1 MSIDAQDEPGA
12 AGERYGIG
20 PLYAALWRYAAE
32 DRSRVVLFTVLLL
45 SAQGVRL
52 AIPYLTGEAVNAMQR
67 AGGAGLSDAAW
78 DMILVF
84 LAAMLGWVLH
94 GPARVIERFV
104 AAGIRRRFTDA
115 LYAKV
120 VSQKMDW
127 HESHHSGDTI
137 QRVEKSTSALF
148 NFAQNQFVYLQ
159 NAVNLVGPIA
169 AIFVLSTVTGIAALA
184 GYLIIAVVLVKF
196 DGAMV
201 RLNREGNEAERH
213 YSAALVDC
221 LGNISTVIALRLQRA
236 TQRMLG
242 QRLDGVFRPLRQS
255 IVMNEAKWCA
265 IDLLNNAIRSFLIV
279 LYVWLLYRSPGGVL
293 LGSAVMVFQ
302 YTQQIGGVVGSMAGN
317 YQDLVRYQV
326 DFASALPILALP
338 GREAL
343 GTAIIPENWQE
354 IGLSHLSFA
363 YAESRRGAGL
373 HDIAL
378 TLRRGGRV
386 ALVGA
391 SGSGKSTLLRL
402 LSGLYSADRGVFR
415 VDGSVRP
422 DLRDLGAIA
431 MIVPQEPEIF
441 ESSIGQN
448 ITLGVEHDA
457 EAIARACNIAEF
469 TPVLAHLPSGLS
481 TGIAERGV
489 NLSGG
494 QKQRL
499 ALARGILAAADS
511 SMILLDEPTSSL
523 DLETEARIY
532 DNLLRAFPRACIVSA
547 IHRLHLL
554 PRFDKIVL
562 MADGR
567 VVDAGP
573 LGDLLARQP
582 GFRAQWDDYTA
593 TATTPVATRDV
604 MVEA

>member
-12 AGERYGIG
+12 AAESYSLGQ
-20 PLYAALWRYAAE
+20 LYSALWRYAAE
-32 DRSRVVLFTVLLL
+32 DRPRVVLFGTLLL
-45 SAQGVRL
+45 AAQAVRL
-52 AIPYLTGEAVNAMQR
+52 AIPYFTGEAVNAMQS
-67 AGGAGLSDAAW
+67 AGTDGLRDAAW
-78 DMILVF
+78 YMTLIF
-84 LAAMLGWVLH
+84 LAAMLGWALH
-94 GPARVIERFV
+94 GPARVVERFV

-120 VSQKMDW
+120 VGQEMRW
-127 HESHHSGDTI
+127 HENHHSGDTI
-137 QRVEKSTSALF
+137 QRVEKATLALF

-159 NAVNLVGPIA
+159 NAVTLVGPIV
-169 AIFVLSTVTGIAALA
+169 AIFFLSTITGMAALA
-184 GYLIIAVVLVKF
+184 SYLVIAIVLVKF
-196 DGAMV
+196 DGTMI
-201 RLNREGNEAERH
+201 RLNREGNAAERR

-242 QRLDGVFRPLRQS
+242 QRLDEVFRPLRQS

-265 IDLLNNAIRSFLIV
+265 VDLLNNAARSFLVV

-302 YTQQIGGVVGSMAGN
+302 YTQAIGGVVSSMAGN

-326 DFASALPILALP
+326 DFASAAPILAMP

-343 GTAIIPENWQE
+343 GTAIIPGDWRE
-354 IGLSHLSFA
+354 IGISGLDFA
-363 YAESRRGAGL
+363 YAASHRRPAGV

-378 TLRRGGRV
+378 TLRRGGRI

-402 LSGLYSADRGVFR
+402 LSGLYTADRGAFSI
-415 VDGSVRP
+415 DGRVRP

-457 EAIARACNIAEF
+457 EAISRACDIAEF
-469 TPVLAHLPSGLS
+469 TPVLAHLPSGLA

-499 ALARGILAAADS
+499 ALARGILASADS
-511 SMILLDEPTSSL
+511 ALILLDEPTSSL

-532 DNLLRAFPRACIVSA
+532 DHLLGAFPHSCIVSA

-554 PRFDKIVL
+554 PRFDEVVL
-562 MADGR
+562 MAEGR
-567 VVDAGP
+567 IVDTGS
-573 LGDLLARQP
+573 LGALLGRQP
-582 GFRAQWDDYTA
+582 GFRAQWEDYTA
-593 TATTPVATRDV
+593 SSPVRAEDA